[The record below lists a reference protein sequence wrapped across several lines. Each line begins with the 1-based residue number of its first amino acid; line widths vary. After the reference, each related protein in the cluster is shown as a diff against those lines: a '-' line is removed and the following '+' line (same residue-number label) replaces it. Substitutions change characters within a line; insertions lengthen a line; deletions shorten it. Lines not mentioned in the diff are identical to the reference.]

1 MTCIYGAKYFTF
13 TDKIVAKKRI
23 EMVKIINN
31 EIREHYINDILDVG
45 TAEDKN
51 DKALNLIIKKLRK
64 KGRIFKSLTIDN
76 ISDNYFKHKYK
87 KSITQNFS
95 NQEYEKIK
103 SDAVISA
110 ATIEHVGSFSNQVKM
125 VRNIINLTKKFFF
138 ITTPNRFYPIEF
150 HTKLP
155 LIHWLPKRIHR
166 FILSKLLNHKFLA
179 KEKNLNLLCYRSIN
193 SMMSNFK
200 RDIHYKIIPI
210 KLLGIVSNYIIIGK
224 KKFK

>member
-76 ISDNYFKHKYK
+76 ISDNYFKYKYK

-95 NQEYEKIK
+95 NQEYKKIK

-110 ATIEHVGSFSNQVKM
+110 ATIEHVGSFNNQVKM
-125 VRNIINLTKKFFF
+125 VKNIINLTKKIFF

-179 KEKNLNLLCYRSIN
+179 KEKNLNLLCYQSIN

-200 RDIHYKIIPI
+200 QDIHYKIIPI

-224 KKFK
+224 KKI